1 MKLEK
6 VIDVVFNNFPDKI
19 MVYLRDKLIFNNYIE
34 FLEFNTNIE
43 NMFVYTYEYVNKEK
57 NIMLIR
63 VIEV

>member
-6 VIDVVFNNFPDKI
+6 VIDVIFNHFPDKI

-43 NMFVYTYEYVNKEK
+43 NMYVYTYEYVNKEK

>member
-6 VIDVVFNNFPDKI
+6 VIDVIFNHFPDKI

-43 NMFVYTYEYVNKEK
+43 NMYVYTYEYVNKEK

-63 VIEV
+63 VIEG

>member
-57 NIMLIR
+57 NIMIIR
-63 VIEV
+63 VMEV